1 MWRCALIILE
11 VVVRRGFCVSCCV
24 PVGPNPGSLWG
35 DEGSL
40 GPFWDFWTSHVC
52 PSGRSIA
59 SSGSGRSRCQCG
71 RLRTPGEVSLD
82 SPVRIYSFISALLN
96 TIIKHKTQ
104 GKCLFYIFSLKS
116 FLTSFEKPEKNYAK
130 FWAKNA
136 QLKEQIQAPQG
147 SVLVWKSVEVKC
159 RLLAISLHLQPTHSD
174 AGQMVTGGQKLCQT

>member
-40 GPFWDFWTSHVC
+40 GPFWDCWTSHVC
-52 PSGRSIA
+52 PSARSIA

-116 FLTSFEKPEKNYAK
+116 FLTSFEKLRKVLGKKCTTQGTNTSSPRKKCWGKMPAACNQLTFTANSQRRRSDGHWRPKTLPNVNY
-130 FWAKNA
+130 N
-136 QLKEQIQAPQG
+136 L
-147 SVLVWKSVEVKC
+147 
-159 RLLAISLHLQPTHSD
+159 
-174 AGQMVTGGQKLCQT
+174 